1 MKILIITDAHL
12 FHRYAITT
20 TKYHDIL
27 KNEDYDIV
35 VDCGDLTNNSS
46 LMAPQLDKISHIYDD
61 INKPVYIIAGNHDSL
76 SGTTIASIFNMK
88 NNIKIITKPTILDNM
103 LFVPYTDDIK
113 TLSQKLDAIVEDQ
126 LDFMFSH
133 LNLTSNFYAT
143 IPFKDAKILHKY
155 AETIFNGHIHTIEEN
170 KTIFGKIYNLGSCS
184 NLTFG
189 DDHIPCYSIYDTKT
203 KTLSK
208 VEIEKSII
216 HKNYKIY
223 DVESIDEILEDIGK
237 RFSKYKL
244 RCKFYLYN
252 TPESIY
258 IRKQI
263 NDKIK
268 NEENV
273 IGCVFDY
280 IKQSDNK
287 SKQIKKV
294 ENKKQDTKSLCI
306 KLIDLFEEN
315 TNILLQDE
323 IKKELLE
330 N

>member
-12 FHRYAITT
+12 FHKYAITT
-20 TKYHDIL
+20 KKYHDIL
-27 KNEDYDIV
+27 KNEDYDII

-46 LMAPQLDKISHIYDD
+46 LTAPQLDKISHIYDN
-61 INKPVYIIAGNHDSL
+61 IIKPIYIVAGNHDSL
-76 SGTTIASIFNMK
+76 SGTTIASVFSMK
-88 NNIKIITKPTILDNM
+88 NNIKIITKPIILDNM

-113 TLSQKLDAIVEDQ
+113 TLYQNLDSIVKDQ
-126 LDFMFSH
+126 VNFMFSH

-155 AETIFNGHIHTIEEN
+155 AEIVFNGHIHTIEEN
-170 KTIFGKIYNLGSCS
+170 KTAFGKIYNLGSCS

-189 DDHIPCYSIYDTKT
+189 DNHTPCYSVYDTEQKI
-203 KTLSK
+203 LNRI
-208 VEIEKSII
+208 EIKNSTI
-216 HKNYKIY
+216 HKNYKVLDID
-223 DVESIDEILEDIGK
+223 DVGSILKNIKDNYKD
-237 RFSKYKL
+237 YKL

-252 TPESIY
+252 TPESIT

-263 NDKIK
+263 NNKIK
-268 NEENV
+268 DTENI

-280 IKQSDNK
+280 IKQDK
-287 SKQIKKV
+287 IKQIKKT
-294 ENKKQDTKSLCI
+294 ENKKQDIQSLCT
-306 KLIDLFEEN
+306 KLINLFEEN
-315 TNILLQDE
+315 TSIMLQDE